1 WTWEEIENDWLAGD
15 KLALSPQA
23 VVAAFNRIERAF
35 GRAWIEASRMPQG
48 TPAHGIGPTLH
59 VVITAYDIAALDG
72 LAGAQPLLDGLR
84 ENDPTAGAEAMAIHL
99 LRTARPGISVELYPS
114 ARVGERQ
121 RQPDFCV
128 CEPGGVW
135 TYVEVT
141 QPDVTEAQR
150 RVEDVSWRLT
160 ELLADM
166 KGNFGLGGV
175 LG

>member
-1 WTWEEIENDWLAGD
+1 
-15 KLALSPQA
+15 
-23 VVAAFNRIERAF
+23 
-35 GRAWIEASRMPQG
+35 
-48 TPAHGIGPTLH
+48 
-59 VVITAYDIAALDG
+59 
-72 LAGAQPLLDGLR
+72 
-84 ENDPTAGAEAMAIHL
+84 DPTAGAEAMAIHL

-135 TYVEVT
+135 TYVEGT

-166 KGNFGLGGV
+166 KWNFALEVFLRREPTEGEVEAIVQRLPDFCSREGEQVEPLPDCLGLLLLNQSAPGEVV
-175 LG
+175 LRDHPGEETFPRLGSVKAIAG